1 MRKETK
7 IGLMGVIALVI
18 LFFGIK
24 FLKGISL
31 FSTQDTYYIKFSNAK
46 GLSKSATVFADGYN
60 VGIVSDITYDKP
72 QEVVVS
78 IQVDP
83 QLRIPKGSSA
93 KLDEGMLGGCTLNML
108 LATNLT
114 EAFQP
119 GDTIV
124 GSDASGLLGKAE
136 QMLPQVEQVVSRVDT
151 LIASL
156 NRLASDTNLVL
167 ILQNAELLT
176 KNLNRSTNELN
187 RLLSKDVPQLTT
199 TFNQVGQNAIAMTDK
214 LNQINLQ
221 ATMDSVN
228 TTLASI
234 HHMMNQIQDPKGSLG
249 LLMKDPGL
257 YNNLNHTVQSADSL
271 VNDLKAHPKRYVH
284 FSVFGKKDKTKQQS
298 QPKD

>member
-1 MRKETK
+1 
-7 IGLMGVIALVI
+7 
-18 LFFGIK
+18 
-24 FLKGISL
+24 
-31 FSTQDTYYIKFSNAK
+31 
-46 GLSKSATVFADGYN
+46 
-60 VGIVSDITYDKP
+60 
-72 QEVVVS
+72 
-78 IQVDP
+78 
-83 QLRIPKGSSA
+83 
-93 KLDEGMLGGCTLNML
+93 
-108 LATNLT
+108 
-114 EAFQP
+114 
-119 GDTIV
+119 
-124 GSDASGLLGKAE
+124 
-136 QMLPQVEQVVSRVDT
+136 MLPQVEQVVSRVDT

-176 KNLNRSTNELN
+176 RNLNRSTNELN

-234 HHMMNQIQDPKGSLG
+234 HRMMNQIQDPKGSLG

-284 FSVFGKKDKTKQQS
+284 FSVFGKKDKTKQQAL
-298 QPKD
+298 PKD